1 MTCIGSK
8 CSAAAM
14 LEELNQLS
22 HIKNVLLLL
31 RACVCVCVCVQCV
44 PIAREESDSSDFVDS
59 AEGRLNCSP
68 DNPFL

>member
-1 MTCIGSK
+1 MFCGCYAGRTKPTKSYQK
-8 CSAAAM
+8 CVIVIACV
-14 LEELNQLS
+14 
-22 HIKNVLLLL
+22 HVCV
-31 RACVCVCVCVQCV
+31 CVCVCVCVQCV